1 MKKHAY
7 PLLLGAAMLALS
19 MGEAGAISAFRDKR
33 MTIEDALAIRQ
44 ISAHQFS
51 PDGKRIAYTISEWDR
66 EENRRVSHIWVVS
79 FDGGPTAKLTTG
91 DKGETSPQWSPDGSN
106 IAFLADRDKGT
117 QVWVIPVDGGEAD
130 KLTSEE
136 NDVQSFQWSPD
147 GKLIAFVTR
156 DTPKDKAAREKRRK
170 DKFDA
175 IVVDSD
181 FTYSHLWTIDVET
194 REKKRLT
201 EGDFTVSDPQWSPNG
216 ASIAFVMSKSGAQ
229 ESSFVDVSD
238 DRHTD
243 IYSVSARGG
252 PPKQLTTNPGPD
264 ANPRWSPDGKLI
276 AYTSNTEQKSW
287 AAKTDVMVIS
297 PDSGAP
303 RNLTKDFY
311 ESANSG
317 ASIMAWAPDGNAL
330 YFSSGVGLYTHIF
343 SVSVGGPAGGGEV
356 AQVTRE
362 SRNYAAFDISGHPA
376 VANSPTPALNPQEAA
391 NTPSWKIAYTVNDSF
406 TADDIWVAPLKNV
419 EQAKKI
425 TWVNPQIRDFALART
440 RVIKWKGP
448 DNLDIEGLLVSPLGY
463 EEGKR
468 YPLILQIHGGPY
480 GRFTDTFNSRSQ
492 LWAANGYAVLMPNPR
507 GSTGYGNR
515 FTAANLGDWGGK
527 DFKDIMAGVDTV
539 IARGVADPDK
549 LVVMGGSYGGFM
561 TFWTITQT
569 DRFKAAIGHA
579 GISDWYSF
587 HGQSDVP
594 GLMEFGF
601 GGQPWA
607 SAETY
612 RKWSPM
618 THVDRVKTP
627 LLITHGERDLRV
639 PIAQAEQFYRALKKH
654 GVETVFLRYPREG
667 HSIQEPNHQID
678 LFQRQLE
685 WFDSHLGIKR
695 EKPAEVKATAST
707 GNLNR

>member
-1 MKKHAY
+1 MKKHAN
-7 PLLLGAAMLALS
+7 LLLLSPVLLALS
-19 MGEAGAISAFRDKR
+19 LGEIGAVSAFRDKR

-44 ISAHQFS
+44 IGAPQFS
-51 PDGKRIAYTISEWDR
+51 PDGKRIAYAISEWDKG
-66 EENRRVSHIWVVS
+66 ENRRVSHIWLVS
-79 FDGGPTAKLTTG
+79 SDGGPTTKLTTG
-91 DKGETSPQWSPDGSN
+91 EKGETSPQWSPDGSN

-130 KLTSEE
+130 KITSEE
-136 NDVQSFQWSPD
+136 NNIQSFRWSPD
-147 GKLIAFVTR
+147 GKFVAFVTR
-156 DTPKDKAAREKRRK
+156 DTPNDKAEREKRKK
-170 DKFDA
+170 DKFDT

-181 FTYSHLWTIDVET
+181 FSYSHLWTIDVET

-201 EGDFTVSDPQWSPNG
+201 EGDFTVSNPQWSPNG
-216 ASIAFVMSKSGAQ
+216 ASIAFVMSKSGSQ
-229 ESSFVDVSD
+229 ESSFVDISD
-238 DRHTD
+238 DRNTD
-243 IYSVSARGG
+243 VYIISAQGG
-252 PPKQLTTNPGPD
+252 PLQRMTTNSGPD
-264 ANPRWSPDGKLI
+264 ANPQWSPDGKLL
-276 AYTSNTEQKSW
+276 AYTSNPEQKSW
-287 AAKTDVMVIS
+287 AAKTDAMVVS
-297 PDSGAP
+297 PDGGPP
-303 RNLTKDFY
+303 RNLTKDFF
-311 ESANSG
+311 ESAGSNLT
-317 ASIMAWAPDGNAL
+317 WAPDGNAL
-330 YFSSGVGLYTHIF
+330 YFSSGVRLYTHIF
-343 SVSVGGPAGGGEV
+343 SVSVGGPVGGGEV

-362 SRNYAAFDISGHPA
+362 SRNYNAFDIAGYPA
-376 VANSPTPALNPQEAA
+376 VANPPTAA
-391 NTPSWKIAYTVNDSF
+391 STSHEGAYTPSWKIAYTVNDSF
-406 TADDIWVAPLKNV
+406 TADDIWVAPLRQV

-425 TWVNPQIRDFALART
+425 TWVNPQIRDFALAKT

-448 DNLDIEGLLVSPLGY
+448 DNFDIEGLIVHPLGY

-480 GRFTDTFNSRSQ
+480 GRFTDSFNTRSQ
-492 LWAANGYAVLMPNPR
+492 LWAANGYVVLMPNPR

-515 FTAANLGDWGGK
+515 FTTANIGDWGGK
-527 DFKDIMAGVDTV
+527 DFKDIMAGVDTL

-594 GLMEFGF
+594 GLMEYGL

-612 RKWSPM
+612 RKSSPM

-639 PIAQAEQFYRALKKH
+639 PIAQAEQYYRALKKR

-667 HSIQEPNHQID
+667 HGIQEPNHQID

-685 WFDSHLGIKR
+685 WFNAHLGIKR
-695 EKPAEVKATAST
+695 EKPAEAKAAAAT
-707 GNLNR
+707 GNLNQ

>member
-1 MKKHAY
+1 MKKNAH
-7 PLLLGAAMLALS
+7 PLLLGVAVLAVSL
-19 MGEAGAISAFRDKR
+19 GATDAVSALRDKR
-33 MTIEDALAIRQ
+33 MTIEDALAIKL
-44 ISAHQFS
+44 IGAPQFS
-51 PDGKRIAYTISEWDR
+51 PDGKHIAYTISEWDR
-66 EENRRVSHIWVVS
+66 EENRRVSHIWLVS
-79 FDGGPTAKLTTG
+79 PDGGPTTKLTAG
-91 DKGETSPQWSPDGSN
+91 EKGETSPQWSPDGSY

-136 NDVQSFQWSPD
+136 NDVQSFRWAPD
-147 GKLIAFVTR
+147 GKLIAFVAR
-156 DTPKDKAAREKRRK
+156 DTPKDKAEREKRKK

-181 FTYSHLWTIDVET
+181 FSYSHLWTIDFEAKDNGT
-194 REKKRLT
+194 RDKKRLT
-201 EGDFTVSDPQWSPNG
+201 EGDFTVSDPQWSPDG
-216 ASIAFVMSKSGAQ
+216 ASIAFVMSKDGAQ
-229 ESSFVDVSD
+229 ESSFVDISD
-238 DRHTD
+238 ARHTD
-243 IYSVSARGG
+243 IYIVSTKGG
-252 PPKQLTTNPGPD
+252 LPRQLTTNPGPD
-264 ANPRWSPDGKLI
+264 ANPQWSPDGKLI
-276 AYTSNTEQKSW
+276 AYTSSAEQKSW
-287 AAKTDVMVIS
+287 AAKSDVMVIS
-297 PDSGAP
+297 PDGGAA
-303 RNLTKDFY
+303 RNLTNDFF

-317 ASIMAWAPDGNAL
+317 ASSMAWAPDGNTL

-343 SVSVGGPAGGGEV
+343 SVSAGGGEV

-362 SRNYAAFDISGHPA
+362 SRNYNSFDISVQPA
-376 VANSPTPALNPQEAA
+376 AAKAPAPNSQEMTHA
-391 NTPSWKIAYTVNDSF
+391 PIWKIAYTVNDSF
-406 TADDIWVAPLKNV
+406 TADDIWVAPLKNI

-425 TWVNPQIRDFALART
+425 TWVNPQIRDFALAKT

-448 DNLDIEGLLVSPLGY
+448 DNLDIEGLLTLPLVY

-468 YPLILQIHGGPY
+468 YPLVLQIHGGPY

-507 GSTGYGNR
+507 GSIGYGNR
-515 FTAANLGDWGGK
+515 FATANVGDWGGK
-527 DFKDIMAGVDTV
+527 DFKDIMAGVDTL
-539 IARGVADPDK
+539 IARGIADPDK
-549 LVVMGGSYGGFM
+549 MVVMGGSYGGFM

-587 HGQSDVP
+587 HGQSDIP
-594 GLMEFGF
+594 GLMEYGF

-639 PIAQAEQFYRALKKH
+639 PIAQAEQYYRALKKR

-695 EKPAEVKATAST
+695 EKPAETKAAAVTV
-707 GNLNR
+707 NEK